1 MGYVSEVVRR
11 CLSYPDE
18 TEWFEFKKGAVTT
31 IDDIGEYISALSNG
45 AAIKGEPYGYI
56 IWGIDNSSHE
66 IVGTD
71 FNYTRDV
78 KSEPFEHLLFR
89 NVSPAIFCRFEEDE
103 IEGKR
108 IVVLTIPSARIV
120 PTSYKGER
128 LIRMGSSK
136 VVLRNNP
143 EREAFLFRVLNYGP
157 RSLLNTESRF
167 SELSFDQ
174 LFLYYEMKGIKLNQ
188 RTFKSNLELLTQD
201 KKYNMLA
208 QLLSDNPHVP
218 IRFSVFNGTTKAST
232 MYAVREYGN
241 MCLLLSLDKVL
252 DFGDTLNIPQAD
264 ERDRKVER
272 KEVKLFS
279 EGAFREAVINAFVH
293 NNWLT
298 GASPMFTYYEDRIEI
313 VSFGSLPPGQTRD
326 GFFEGLSIPV
336 NMKLAEIFL
345 QLHISERS
353 GRGVPRIVSE
363 YGKEAFDFRDNAIVV
378 TIPFNRLNPDN
389 SEDRALHVKGNIR
402 PVAAENLQA
411 GPDVSP
417 VEDENI
423 EQKLM
428 KICADP
434 KGILEISTELGYKD
448 KKTVRKYLKPLLEN
462 GCVVR
467 TIPEKPNSRFQKYL
481 SIK

>member
-1 MGYVSEVVRR
+1 
-11 CLSYPDE
+11 
-18 TEWFEFKKGAVTT
+18 
-31 IDDIGEYISALSNG
+31 
-45 AAIKGEPYGYI
+45 
-56 IWGIDNSSHE
+56 
-66 IVGTD
+66 
-71 FNYTRDV
+71 
-78 KSEPFEHLLFR
+78 
-89 NVSPAIFCRFEEDE
+89 
-103 IEGKR
+103 
-108 IVVLTIPSARIV
+108 
-120 PTSYKGER
+120 
-128 LIRMGSSK
+128 
-136 VVLRNNP
+136 
-143 EREAFLFRVLNYGP
+143 
-157 RSLLNTESRF
+157 
-167 SELSFDQ
+167 
-174 LFLYYEMKGIKLNQ
+174 
-188 RTFKSNLELLTQD
+188 
-201 KKYNMLA
+201 
-208 QLLSDNPHVP
+208 
-218 IRFSVFNGTTKAST
+218 
-232 MYAVREYGN
+232 

-264 ERDRKVER
+264 ERGRKVER

-298 GASPMFTYYEDRIEI
+298 GASPMFTFYEDRIEI

-378 TIPFNRLNPDN
+378 TIPFHRLNLDN
-389 SEDRALHVKGNIR
+389 TEERALHAGGNISSA
-402 PVAAENLQA
+402 AAETPLVK
-411 GPDVSP
+411 PDVPS
-417 VEDENI
+417 VEDENV

-428 KICADP
+428 KICAAP

-448 KKTVRKYLKPLLEN
+448 KKTVRKYLKPLLEK

-467 TIPEKPNSRFQKYL
+467 TIPDKPNSRFQKYL

>member
-1 MGYVSEVVRR
+1 M
-11 CLSYPDE
+11 
-18 TEWFEFKKGAVTT
+18 
-31 IDDIGEYISALSNG
+31 
-45 AAIKGEPYGYI
+45 
-56 IWGIDNSSHE
+56 
-66 IVGTD
+66 
-71 FNYTRDV
+71 
-78 KSEPFEHLLFR
+78 
-89 NVSPAIFCRFEEDE
+89 
-103 IEGKR
+103 
-108 IVVLTIPSARIV
+108 
-120 PTSYKGER
+120 
-128 LIRMGSSK
+128 
-136 VVLRNNP
+136 
-143 EREAFLFRVLNYGP
+143 
-157 RSLLNTESRF
+157 
-167 SELSFDQ
+167 
-174 LFLYYEMKGIKLNQ
+174 
-188 RTFKSNLELLTQD
+188 
-201 KKYNMLA
+201 
-208 QLLSDNPHVP
+208 
-218 IRFSVFNGTTKAST
+218 
-232 MYAVREYGN
+232 
-241 MCLLLSLDKVL
+241 

-264 ERDRKVER
+264 ERERKVER

-378 TIPFNRLNPDN
+378 TIPFNRLNLDN
-389 SEDRALHVKGNIR
+389 AEDRTIHEKGR
-402 PVAAENLQA
+402 SCPVATENPCVKKDALPA
-411 GPDVSP
+411 T
-417 VEDENI
+417 DENV

-428 KICADP
+428 KICAEA

-448 KKTVRKYLKPLLEN
+448 KKTVRKYLNPLIER

-467 TIPEKPNSRFQKYL
+467 TIPDKPNSRFQKYL